1 MAGRNLTIP
10 IPPDPLVQRCPDG
23 VIFSLTVADTYD
35 ILPALA
41 IVGVFDD
48 PLHGCLRKATE
59 STSMRFP
66 RSGKIHPT
74 WMSRWKLGSMVRIN
88 GLFHLLINGVYWGC
102 NPLPKHLLTSWG
114 IQTGNLTWFT

>member
-1 MAGRNLTIP
+1 MLGRQISP
-10 IPPDPLVQRCPDG
+10 FPSSPDPLVQRCPDG
-23 VIFSLTVADTYD
+23 VIFGLAVADTYD

-66 RSGKIHPT
+66 RYGKIHTRKINMVHLKISGWLIGILPMVYEIIPT
-74 WMSRWKLGSMVRIN
+74 
-88 GLFHLLINGVYWGC
+88 
-102 NPLPKHLLTSWG
+102 
-114 IQTGNLTWFT
+114 